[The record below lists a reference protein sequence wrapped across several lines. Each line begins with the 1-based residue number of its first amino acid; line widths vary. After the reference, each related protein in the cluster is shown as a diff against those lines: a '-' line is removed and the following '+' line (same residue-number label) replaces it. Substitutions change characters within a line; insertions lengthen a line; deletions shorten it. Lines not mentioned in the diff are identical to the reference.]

1 MADIPRA
8 TPEAGRKAAE
18 VVHAAMAETFEKAGI
33 SREFLTTK
41 LLEELNANETKFFQK
56 DGKVLESR
64 DVVAWDVRQK
74 ARQDAHKLLGH
85 YPKES
90 LELTLSKPIL
100 VITPANGGGGDPP
113 GDHDGD

>member
-18 VVHAAMAETFEKAGI
+18 VVHAAMAEAFEKAGI
-33 SREFLTTK
+33 STDFLTTK
-41 LLEELNANETKFFQK
+41 LLEELNAKETKFFQK
-56 DGKVLESR
+56 DGVVIESR

-74 ARQDAHKLLGH
+74 ARQDTHKLLGH

-100 VITPANGGGGDPP
+100 VITPANGVGGDPS

>member
-18 VVHAAMAETFEKAGI
+18 VVHAAMAEAFARRGI
-33 SREFLTTK
+33 DDDFLTTK
-41 LLEELNANETKFFQK
+41 LLEELEAKDTKFFQK
-56 DGKVLESR
+56 DGVVIESR
-64 DVVAWDVRQK
+64 EVVDWDVRQK
-74 ARQDAHKLLGH
+74 ARQDTHKLLGH

-100 VITPANGGGGDPP
+100 VIRDAKAGDSVPS
-113 GDHDGD
+113 GERDGE